1 MTEQRKKKAPVPKS
15 VNPNKTAGAS
25 LKFIDNNS
33 GNMYEVRTDGVY
45 RKEAGKTEERKLCDA
60 LEIVGHTRNNE
71 GKDWGVWI
79 RFNDLDGIEHSLVL
93 TSGLLTQGKSLE
105 AFLCSEGLRI
115 PSLSGNS
122 GKSPLV
128 DFFNAIPS
136 TVPRALSVTKGGF
149 PSDKFDSFVFGKDVV
164 LHLDGAEPVKALN
177 PDRLAPLVEKGTL
190 EEWQAN
196 VSRLAK
202 YSNRLMFGLSVG
214 FAAPL
219 LQILGLPCITFHFNG
234 TSGDGKSSII
244 KAVASIYGD
253 EENRVTSWGKTENGL
268 EGVATAHN
276 NQLLII
282 DELGQIKLKELTAVA
297 YQLGNGIGKDSMN
310 RNREWRK
317 APRWSLI
324 ALSAG
329 EFTPDELKKQR
340 SQDGRSNTATGE
352 RVRFICIPCDAGKGL
367 GVLDSLPEGVSA
379 NTEENDTRQVALL
392 SKVSSFKA
400 TGVAGREYLMRL
412 MQDIADNGKEALI
425 EQYQKIEARFLQ
437 DASANG
443 LASTERRVIRHF
455 AAVALAGELA
465 ASYGILDGWEE
476 QAAYRAVLACF
487 NAWRESDD
495 SPERHKDKVLERIL
509 NAPNDNRSEY
519 LVFNIQLDGSCSN
532 AGNEPRGEI
541 AGRVVLRQANNLASW
556 VAAVYNCE
564 QFDKL
569 LRRVADGE
577 SKADMVTKLIK
588 EARLLK
594 RKDKSGN
601 FIDDYEK
608 GRRGQIQPKP
618 NNVLELPTTSR
629 VYVVLASADDKTMRE
644 VSRFLGS
651 AK

>member
-1 MTEQRKKKAPVPKS
+1 MTEQKKRKAPAPKG
-15 VNPNKTAGAS
+15 VNPNKTAGVS
-25 LKFIDNNS
+25 LKFNDTS
-33 GNMYEVRTDGVY
+33 GNTYEVRADGVY
-45 RKEAGKTEERKLCDA
+45 RKEAGKTEEIKLCGA
-60 LEIVGHTRNNE
+60 LEIVAHTRNKE
-71 GKDWGVWI
+71 HDDWGIWVS
-79 RFNDLDGIEHSLVL
+79 FKDADAKPHELVL
-93 TSGLLTQGKSLE
+93 SRKLFSPSKKVEELLSSAGLHVP
-105 AFLCSEGLRI
+105 I
-115 PSLSGNS
+115 LSGNS
-122 GKSPLV
+122 GRCLLAE
-128 DFFNAIPS
+128 FFNAVPWS
-136 TVPRALSVTKGGF
+136 LPRALSVEQGGF
-149 PSDKFDSFVFGKDVV
+149 VTDKYDSFVFGKDVI
-164 LHLDGAEPVKALN
+164 LHLDGAERVKALN
-177 PDRLAPLVEKGTL
+177 PDRVAPLNVKGTL
-190 EEWQAN
+190 KEWQDN
-196 VSRLAK
+196 VAK
-202 YSNRLMFGLSVG
+202 PARHSNRLMFGLSVG

-268 EGVATAHN
+268 EAVATAHN

-282 DELGQIKLKELTAVA
+282 DELGQIKLKELAEVA

-340 SQDGRSNTATGE
+340 SLDGRSNTATGE

-379 NTEENDTRQVALL
+379 NAEENDARRVALL
-392 SKVSSFKA
+392 AKVSSFKA

-412 MQDIADNGKEALI
+412 MQDVADNGKDALK

-437 DASANG
+437 DAGGNG
-443 LASTERRVIRHF
+443 LAPTERRVIRHF

-476 QAAYRAVLACF
+476 QAAYRAVMACF
-487 NAWRESDD
+487 NAWRQSDD
-495 SPERHKDKVLERIL
+495 SPERHKEVVLERIL
-509 NAPNDNRSEY
+509 NDPNNNRSEY
-519 LVFNIQLDGSCSN
+519 LIFNIQQDGSCSN

-541 AGRVVLRQANNLASW
+541 AGRVVLRQANNLSSW
-556 VAAVYNCE
+556 VAAFYNRE
-564 QFDKL
+564 QFDRL

-601 FIDDYEK
+601 FVDDYEK
-608 GRRGQIQPKP
+608 GRRGQIQPRP
-618 NNVLELPTTSR
+618 NNPLELPTTSR
-629 VYVVLASADDKTMRE
+629 VYVLIAQSDLQTMRE
-644 VSRFLGS
+644 VDRLLGG